1 MLKHKI
7 LKMVLLE
14 LRALVMP
21 SLTYN
26 YTTSQAPAFKETD
39 KVQDCLD
46 RQIQSAKL
54 PMVDSLLYLQPGN
67 LDI

>member
-1 MLKHKI
+1 
-7 LKMVLLE
+7 
-14 LRALVMP
+14 MP